1 MKDIHETAEGQS
13 GNSDQDLDATLDAV
27 TGAGLSRRELL
38 TAGAAA
44 LVVPFAFT
52 PDSKGAMAANAPG
65 AGAIGAYVKIDAA
78 NNVTVVL
85 GSSEMGQGILTGLS
99 QLVAEELSLWWYQV
113 RAEHALASILWPNP
127 YGNPLF
133 GAQLTGGSTST
144 RGWYAPLRL
153 AAAIARDTLI
163 AAAAQQL
170 GGVWTLGNGGTLKQ
184 GAKTVKFSEVVVTAA
199 GLTPPTTATLA
210 TTTRFIGKSMPRLD
224 IPSKTNGS
232 AVFGMDVKVPG
243 MKFASTIH
251 SPVQG
256 GKVKTMPATSG
267 GAKLYNLGTAVG
279 VLADDTWTAI
289 QLARGAASKIT
300 WDVPANPDAADST
313 ALAAIAQGLVTST
326 TATLFT
332 AELVGA
338 PKIPVGARAID
349 VTYSLPFMAHATMEV
364 MNCTANVTATACEI
378 WAPTQGQQFI
388 PGLAA
393 SLTGLPSSAVTVHTT
408 LMGGGLGR
416 KFETDYVAEAVSLS
430 KQAGV
435 PVKLIWSREEDF
447 KNDYYRPSAL
457 IRVRAALGSAGYIS
471 NLIYRNVSPSINI
484 QRGSLQGNNPEDTGA
499 VAGAVGIPY
508 QMGARRIEYVP
519 LLPCDVR
526 LGYWRS
532 VGESYNTFAV
542 ESAIDELA
550 LLSGK
555 DPMAFRKAMVS
566 GTKGNPRALGVLQA
580 LEKLVNWSVAP
591 PAGQARGMAFLS
603 GFGSYIAM
611 AADVAQSNTGQ
622 LVVKKMYCAVD
633 CGVAVNPGGIETQVQ
648 GGIAHGI
655 SATLWGGM
663 NFVKGK
669 PQVQNFNHY
678 RMLKLHE
685 MPEVAVAVVPSTEAP
700 GGVGET
706 GVPCVAPAMANAWAK
721 LTGARVRTLPFY
733 PGATMSDG

>member
-1 MKDIHETAEGQS
+1 MKDIRETETSSGDEKGEGI
-13 GNSDQDLDATLDAV
+13 
-27 TGAGLSRRELL
+27 SRRDLL
-38 TAGAAA
+38 TAGGAA
-44 LVVPFAFT
+44 LVVPFVFT
-52 PDSKGAMAANAPG
+52 PGGEGAKAAIVPG
-65 AGAIGAYVKIDAA
+65 SGAVGAYIKIDTT
-78 NNVTVVL
+78 NTVTVVI
-85 GSSEMGQGILTGLS
+85 GATEMGQGILTGLS
-99 QLVAEELSLWWYQV
+99 QLVAEELNLNWPQV
-113 RAEHALASILWPNP
+113 RAEHAPASTLWPNP

-144 RGWYAPLRL
+144 RGWYAPLRQ

-163 AAAAQQL
+163 AAAGKQF
-170 GGVWTLGNGGTLKQ
+170 GGVWTLGQGGALRKGTSRVL
-184 GAKTVKFSEVVVTAA
+184 FSSVVVTAS
-199 GLTPPTTATLA
+199 GLTPPTTAALA

-224 IPSKTNGS
+224 VPSKTDGS

-243 MKFASTIH
+243 MKFGSTIH
-251 SPVQG
+251 APVQG

-267 GAKLYNLGTAVG
+267 GARLYNLGTAVG

-289 QLARGAASKIT
+289 QLARGAASQIT
-300 WDVPANPDAADST
+300 WDVPTDPNAADSA
-313 ALAAIAQGLVTST
+313 ALAAHAQQLMTSP
-326 TATLFT
+326 TASVFV
-332 AELVGA
+332 AEVVGS
-338 PKIPVGARAID
+338 PRIPPAARSID

-364 MNCTANVTATACEI
+364 MNCTANVTPTSCEI

-393 SLTGLPSSAVTVHTT
+393 SITGLPADAVTVHTT
-408 LMGGGLGR
+408 LLGGGLGR
-416 KFETDYVAEAVSLS
+416 KFETDYVAEAVNLS

-457 IRVRAALGSAGYIS
+457 IRVQAAVGSAGLGIT
-471 NLIYRNVSPSINI
+471 NMIYRNVSPSINI
-484 QRGSLQGNNPEDTGA
+484 QRGTLSGNNPEDTGA
-499 VAGAVGIPY
+499 VAGAVGLPY
-508 QMGARRIEYVP
+508 RMGARRIEYVP

-550 LLSGK
+550 LVAGR
-555 DPMAFRKAMVS
+555 DPMEFRKGLVG
-566 GTKGNPRALGVLQA
+566 GTGGSPRSLRVLKA
-580 LEKLVNWSVAP
+580 LETLTNWSVPP

-603 GFGSYIAM
+603 GFGSFIAM
-611 AADVAQSNTGQ
+611 AADVAQSTAGQ
-622 LVVKKMYCAVD
+622 MVVKKVYCAID
-633 CGVAVNPGGIETQVQ
+633 CGVAVNPGAIETQIQ

-678 RMLKLHE
+678 RMLKLNE
-685 MPEVAVAVVPSTEAP
+685 MPQVAVTVVPSSFAP

-706 GVPCVAPAMANAWAK
+706 GVPCVAPALANAWAK
-721 LTGARVRTLPFY
+721 LTGTRVRNLPFY
-733 PGATMSDG
+733 PGATMGDG

>member
-13 GNSDQDLDATLDAV
+13 GTARNDVEAPPAIP
-27 TGAGLSRRELL
+27 AEGLSRRDLL

-52 PDSKGAMAANAPG
+52 PGGKGAMAANTPG
-65 AGAIGAYVKIDAA
+65 AGQIGAYIKIDAA

-85 GSSEMGQGILTGLS
+85 GASEMGQGILTGLS
-99 QLVAEELSLWWYQV
+99 QLVAEELGLWWSQV
-113 RAEHALASILWPNP
+113 RAEHAPASTSWPNP

-153 AAAIARDTLI
+153 AAAKARDMLI
-163 AAAAQQL
+163 AAAAKQY
-170 GGVWTLGNGGTLKQ
+170 GGVWALGLGGTLTQ
-184 GAKTVKFSEVVVTAA
+184 GTKVIPFSNVVVTAS
-199 GLTPPTTATLA
+199 GLTPPATAALA
-210 TTTRFIGKSMPRLD
+210 TTNRIIGKSVPRLD
-224 IPSKTNGS
+224 VPAKTDGS

-251 SPVQG
+251 APVQG
-256 GKVKTMPATSG
+256 GTVKTMPATSG
-267 GAKLYNLGTAVG
+267 GAKLYNLGSAVG
-279 VLADDTWTAI
+279 VLADDTWTAM

-300 WDVPANPDAADST
+300 WNVPADPNAADSA
-313 ALAAIAQGLVTST
+313 ALAAHAQTLLTST
-326 TATLFT
+326 TATAFT

-338 PKIPVGARAID
+338 PKIPAGSRSID
-349 VTYSLPFMAHATMEV
+349 ATYSLPFMAHATMEV
-364 MNCTANVTATACEI
+364 MNCTANVTATSCEI

-388 PGLAA
+388 PGAA
-393 SLTGLPSSAVTVHTT
+393 AAVTGLPTSAITVHTT

-416 KFETDYVAEAVSLS
+416 KIETDYIIEAVSLS

-457 IRVRAALGSAGYIS
+457 IRVRAALGPAGYIS
-471 NLIYRNVSPSINI
+471 NMIYRNVAPSIGL
-484 QRGSLQGNNPEDTGA
+484 QRGQVNSGNPEDTGA
-499 VAGAVGIPY
+499 VAGAVGMPY
-508 QMGARRIEYVP
+508 KMGARRIEYVP
-519 LLPCDVR
+519 LVPCDVR

-542 ESAIDELA
+542 ESAMDELA

-555 DPMAFRKAMVS
+555 DPMAFRKAMLN
-566 GTKGNPRALGVLQA
+566 GTGGNPRALGVLWA
-580 LEKLVNWSVAP
+580 LEKLTNWSVAP

-611 AADVAQSNTGQ
+611 AADVAKSSTGQ
-622 LVVKKMYCAVD
+622 LVVKKMYCALD
-633 CGVAVNPGGIETQVQ
+633 CGVVVNPGAIETQVQ

-655 SATLWGGM
+655 SATMWGGM
-663 NFVKGK
+663 TFVKGA

-678 RMLKLHE
+678 RMLKLQE
-685 MPEVAVAVVPSTEAP
+685 MPEIALSIVDSTAAP

-706 GVPCVAPAMANAWAK
+706 GVPCVAPALANAWAK
-721 LTGARVRTLPFY
+721 LTGSRVRTLPFY

>member
-364 MNCTANVTATACEI
+364 MCCTAKVTATACEI

-393 SLTGLPSSAVTVHTT
+393 SITGLRATAVTVHTT

-416 KFETDYVAEAVSLS
+416 KFETDYVAEAVGLS
-430 KQAGV
+430 KAAGV

-447 KNDYYRPSAL
+447 RNDYYRPSAL
-457 IRVRAALGSAGYIS
+457 IRVRAAVDTAGQITD
-471 NLIYRNVSPSINI
+471 LIYRNVSPSINI
-484 QRGSLQGNNPEDTGA
+484 QRGTISGNNPEDTGA
-499 VAGAVGIPY
+499 VAGAVAMPY
-508 QMGARRIEYVP
+508 RIGARKIEYVP

-542 ESAIDELA
+542 ESAMDEMA
-550 LLSGK
+550 LLVGK
-555 DPMAFRKAMVS
+555 DPMAFRKDLLKDDARS
-566 GTKGNPRALGVLQA
+566 LGVVTA
-580 LEKLVNWSVAP
+580 LETLCNWG
-591 PAGQARGMAFLS
+591 AGPGAGLARGMAFLS

-611 AADVAQSNTGQ
+611 AADVANVGGKA
-622 LVVKKMYCAVD
+622 VVKKFYAAID
-633 CGVAVNPGGIETQVQ
+633 CGIAINPGSIEAQIQ
-648 GGIAHGI
+648 GCVAHGI
-655 SATLWGGM
+655 SATLWGQQT
-663 NFVKGK
+663 FVKGK
-669 PQVQNFNHY
+669 AQIGNFNHFKMV
-678 RMLKLHE
+678 RMPE
-685 MPEVAVAVVPSTEAP
+685 MPTVAAQIVASTAAP

-706 GVPCVAPAMANAWAK
+706 GVPCVAPAIANAWAK
-721 LTGARVRTLPFY
+721 MTGNRVRTLPFY
-733 PGATMSDG
+733 PGMGMGGG